1 MHERLEGKGK
11 KKMTRESKKYNKSI
25 GVGSLLAGGALC
37 VLAGASIGSA
47 IENYPAAGRTVPV
60 AASADAVRNLPNFAE
75 LAKRLGPSVVNVST
89 TQVRRMA
96 QGAPAPF
103 DQGDPRNDLLERF
116 FGGRIPRGAQPG
128 PQPRQG
134 GMGSGFIIDNN
145 GTILTNYHVVG
156 NAQKINVTLS
166 DGKSY
171 EAKVIGTDQK
181 TDIAVIKIDAGRDL
195 PAAALGDSD
204 RLEVGEWV
212 IAIGNPFGLDH
223 TVTSGIVSAKG
234 RQIGAGPYDNF
245 IQTDASINP
254 GNSGGPLLNLR
265 GEVVG
270 INTAIFSQSGGNIG
284 IGFAIPTNSVK
295 DLLPQLRD
303 KGRVVRGYLGTTVQK
318 ITPEIA
324 DSLGLKQGGGA
335 LVADVLKGGPAEKA
349 GLKAG
354 DVIVEFDKKEIKD
367 SSDLP
372 AAVARVA
379 PGTSVQLKVTRD
391 GKQISL
397 PITVGEL
404 KDNEVVASSGQE
416 SDLGLTVQPLTPDMA
431 QSLGLERAE
440 GLVVASVKP
449 GSAADEA
456 GLRSGDVITQVNR
469 RPVKN
474 LADYNREIS
483 RTEKSKSVLFLVRRG
498 ESSVFL
504 ALKR

>member
-1 MHERLEGKGK
+1 
-11 KKMTRESKKYNKSI
+11 
-25 GVGSLLAGGALC
+25 
-37 VLAGASIGSA
+37 
-47 IENYPAAGRTVPV
+47 
-60 AASADAVRNLPNFAE
+60 
-75 LAKRLGPSVVNVST
+75 
-89 TQVRRMA
+89 MA
-96 QGAPAPF
+96 QDVPSPF
-103 DQGDPRNDLLERF
+103 GPGDPRNDFLERF
-116 FGGRIPRGAQPG
+116 FGGRIPRG
-128 PQPRQG
+128 PQRQTG
-134 GMGSGFIIDNN
+134 VGSGFIIDSN

-156 NAQKINVTLS
+156 DAEKISVTLS
-166 DGKSY
+166 DGSRHD
-171 EAKVIGTDQK
+171 AKVIGKDQK
-181 TDIAVIKIDAGRDL
+181 TDIAVIKIDAERDL
-195 PAAALGDSD
+195 PAVTLGDSD

-212 IAIGNPFGLDH
+212 VAIGNPFGLDH

-295 DLLPQLRD
+295 DLLPQLKD

-318 ITPEIA
+318 ITPDIA
-324 DSLGLKQGGGA
+324 ESLSLKQTTGA
-335 LVADVLKGGPAEKA
+335 LVADVVKGGPAEKA
-349 GLKAG
+349 GLKPG
-354 DVIVEFDKKEIKD
+354 DIIVEFDRKEIKD
-367 SSDLP
+367 SADLP
-372 AAVARVA
+372 SVVARVT
-379 PGTSVQLKVTRD
+379 PGTTAQLKVLRE
-391 GKQISL
+391 GKQLSL

-404 KDNEVVASSGQE
+404 KDNEIAAAGQE
-416 SDLGLTVQPLTPDMA
+416 SDMGLTVQPLTPDVA
-431 QSLGLERAE
+431 QSLGLERVE
-440 GLVVASVKP
+440 GLVISAVTP

-474 LADYNREIS
+474 LAEYNREIS
-483 RTEKSKSVLFLVRRG
+483 RAEKGKAVLFLVRRG

>member
-1 MHERLEGKGK
+1 MGAGLTQLK
-11 KKMTRESKKYNKSI
+11 KTISVASLLTGCALCMIAGAGI
-25 GVGSLLAGGALC
+25 GV
-37 VLAGASIGSA
+37 A
-47 IENYPAAGRTVPV
+47 IEKPLNGRTAAV
-60 AASADAVRNLPNFAE
+60 AASTEVVRTLPDFAE
-75 LAKRLGPSVVNVST
+75 LAKRVGPSVVNVST
-89 TQVRRMA
+89 TQLRRMA
-96 QGAPAPF
+96 EDVPSPF
-103 DQGDPRNDLLERF
+103 GEDDPRNDLLERF
-116 FGGRIPRGAQPG
+116 FGGRIPRG
-128 PQPRQG
+128 PQRQSG
-134 GMGSGFIIDNN
+134 LGSGFIIDSN
-145 GTILTNYHVVG
+145 GTILTNYHVV
-156 NAQKINVTLS
+156 NDAQKISVTVS
-166 DGKSY
+166 DGKTY
-171 EAKVIGTDQK
+171 DAKVVGKDQK
-181 TDIAVIKIDAGRDL
+181 SDIAVIKINAGREL
-195 PAAALGDSD
+195 PAVTLGDSD

-212 IAIGNPFGLDH
+212 MAIGNPFGLDH

-284 IGFAIPTNSVK
+284 IGFAIPSNSVK

-303 KGRVVRGYLGTTVQK
+303 KGKVVRGYVGATVQK
-318 ITPEIA
+318 ISPEIA
-324 DSLGLKQGGGA
+324 ESLGLKQTGGA
-335 LVADVLKGGPAEKA
+335 LVADVVRGGPAEKA
-349 GLKAG
+349 GLKVG
-354 DVIVEFDKKEIKD
+354 DVIVEFDKKIIKD
-367 SSDLP
+367 SADLP

-379 PGTSVQLKVTRD
+379 PGTSVQLKIARE

-397 PITVGEL
+397 PITVGEM
-404 KDNEVVASSGQE
+404 KDSEVIASIGPE
-416 SDLGLTVQPLTPDMA
+416 SDLGLTVQPVTPDIA

-449 GSAADEA
+449 GSAADDA

-469 RPVKN
+469 HPVKN

-483 RTEKSKSVLFLVRRG
+483 RTEKTKSVLFLVHRG